1 MSAHVILACAAVAA
15 LVASGVFLW
24 LRLGALDARKKLV
37 YMLVPAAQAAIVV
50 YAAIAAGVYADG
62 VVVSLVISALGI
74 VQAALD
80 PLLARGLAA
89 AESADEAA
97 ELARAAQSQLEAQ
110 KAHLSR
116 SRAGQADLDARR
128 AHLRAE
134 FSQVVELL
142 EAGNV
147 DAAQAVLV
155 SAEQA
160 IPARGNH
167 LCRNAAVDALL
178 QSKLAACEEAGIT
191 LDLRVGL
198 GEDVGIPSLEACAIL
213 GNLIDNA
220 INACAEL
227 PAGRERRITVAARKK
242 HGLLAIKVEN
252 TCAQDATLGAR
263 KPARRHTA
271 ELDLANLPAHGWGT
285 GIVEALA
292 TRRGGTFETQQEGDR
307 FTAVVAIPLGA

>member
-1 MSAHVILACAAVAA
+1 MSAHVIVACAATAA
-15 LVASGVFLW
+15 SVASGIFLW
-24 LRLGALDARKKLV
+24 FRLGGLNPRKKLV

-50 YAAIAAGVYADG
+50 YAAVAANVYADA

-97 ELARAAQSQLEAQ
+97 GLARAAQSQLEAQ
-110 KAHLSR
+110 EAHLAS
-116 SRAGQADLDARR
+116 SRAGQAGLDAHR
-128 AHLRAE
+128 AQLHAE
-134 FSQVVELL
+134 FSQVAKLL
-142 EAGNV
+142 EIGNV
-147 DAAQAVLV
+147 NAAHAALA

-160 IPARGNH
+160 IPARGSH

-178 QSKLAACEEAGIT
+178 QSKVAACKEAGIT

-220 INACAEL
+220 TSACAVL
-227 PAGRERRITVAARKK
+227 PAGRERAVTVAARKER
-242 HGLLAIKVEN
+242 GLLAIKVEN
-252 TCAQDATLGAR
+252 TCEPHSAS
-263 KPARRHTA
+263 KPARRRA
-271 ELDLANLPAHGWGT
+271 ADLDLTHLPAHGWGT

-292 TRRGGTFETQQEGDR
+292 ARHGGTFETQQENGR
-307 FTAVVAIPLGA
+307 FIAVVAIPVDA